1 MTPKIKW
8 WRLKEDNLRIGL
20 QFREKEL
27 GERRLLESVQE
38 LWEETGFVLL
48 RAGQDM
54 LGMSTGRRPAGD
66 KVT

>member
-8 WRLKEDNLRIGL
+8 WRLKEDNLRI

-27 GERRLLESVQE
+27 GERRLLGSVQE
-38 LWEETGFVLL
+38 LWEETGLVIL
-48 RAGQDM
+48 RAGQDV
-54 LGMSTGRRPAGD
+54 LGMSIGRRPTGE